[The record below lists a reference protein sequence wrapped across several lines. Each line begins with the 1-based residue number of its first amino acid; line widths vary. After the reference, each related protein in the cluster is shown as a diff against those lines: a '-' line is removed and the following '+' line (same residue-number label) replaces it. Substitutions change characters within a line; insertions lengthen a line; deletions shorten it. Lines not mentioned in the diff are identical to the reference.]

1 MVEIN
6 EIFTDCTLCY
16 HSCGTK
22 VTVEDGKAVK
32 IRGLESHPL
41 NKGRL
46 CPKGA
51 HALDVIYSPNRLKRP
66 LKRSNGGFEEITW
79 DQALDEIAEKLTR
92 LKNDYGPQVFGFFC
106 GSIGVENLEM
116 ATLVHLLRSGYGS
129 PNFFSVE
136 SVCYR
141 MRIRTRQM
149 TFGRYPTEE
158 SDSNLY
164 ILWGHNPDQSDFPLK
179 FSIKKNLGKGAKLVV
194 IDPKRIPLADRAD
207 IYLRIRPGTDGAL
220 ALAMM
225 NVIVAEDLY
234 DHDFVEK
241 HTTGFDKLV
250 PHVKPYTPEWAA
262 ELTWIAAEDIRNLAR
277 LFANTKGASIF
288 QGTCTQD
295 QTANGT
301 QNSRA
306 FAVLQTITGNIN
318 VPGGWVASKPPR
330 FGHPGYSVEGMPLGG
345 DQYPLFYDLWGRKS
359 PYGVVTLVPE
369 SIPEKLKAFMVIGGN
384 PLISMPDSN
393 AFKSAFK
400 KLDLLVVQD
409 LFMTETARA
418 AHYVLPACSHLEKWG
433 IAYTY
438 NVCHCLPYLML
449 RKKCIEPLHASWS
462 EWRFLTELG
471 TRLGMS
477 DRFPWKTEAD
487 FVSFMIEPS
496 GFSFD
501 YLLNEKPEGDFY
513 AEKEYTTPEGFF
525 RTPSG
530 KVEIYSDAL
539 EQVGFDPLPSYLE
552 PERGPVRGQKSFLEK
567 YPLILSAGNRNLY
580 YTHSQLHQVEALQKL
595 FPEPLTEIGPETA
608 EKYGIE
614 DGDPVVVETN
624 RGRVIMKARV
634 DKRVA
639 EGIVLVPHG
648 WGGDAN
654 ANLLTDVACREPIM
668 GYPDQKSL
676 QCRIRKASC

>member
-1 MVEIN
+1 VVTELMKEIY
-6 EIFTDCTLCY
+6 TDCTLCY
-16 HSCGTK
+16 HSCGTR
-22 VTVEDGKAVK
+22 VMVEGGKAVK
-32 IRGLESHPL
+32 VRGLESHPL

-46 CPKGA
+46 CPRGA
-51 HALDVIYSPNRLKRP
+51 HALDVIYNSSRLKRP
-66 LKRSNGGFEEITW
+66 LKRFDGGFQEISW
-79 DQALDEIAEKLTR
+79 EQALDEIAEKLSR
-92 LKNDYGPQVFGFFC
+92 LRDDYGPEVLGFFC

-116 ATLVHLLRSGYGS
+116 STLIHLLRSGYGS

-158 SDSNLY
+158 PNSNLY

-179 FSIKKNLGKGAKLVV
+179 FFMKKNLKQGAKLVV
-194 IDPKRIPLADRAD
+194 IDPKRFPLADKAD
-207 IYLRIRPGTDGAL
+207 MYLRIRPGTDGAL
-220 ALAMM
+220 ALALM
-225 NVIVAEDLY
+225 NVIIEEDLY
-234 DHDFVEK
+234 DHDFVER
-241 HTTGFDKLV
+241 HTIGFDKLI
-250 PHVKPYTPEWAA
+250 PHVRQYTPEWAEA
-262 ELTWIAAEDIRNLAR
+262 LTWIPARDTRELAR

-306 FAVLQTITGNIN
+306 FSVLQAITGNIN
-318 VPGGWVASKPPR
+318 VPGGWVMSPPPR
-330 FGHPGYSVEGMPLGG
+330 FGHPGFSVEGMPLGG
-345 DQYPLFYDLWGRKS
+345 DQYPLVYDLWGRKA

-369 SIPEKLKAFMVIGGN
+369 SIPDKLKAFMVIGGN
-384 PLISMPDSN
+384 PLVSMPDSN
-393 AFKSAFK
+393 AFKSAFE
-400 KLDLLVVQD
+400 KLDLLVVHE
-409 LFMTETARA
+409 LFMTETARI

-438 NVCHCLPYLML
+438 NVCHCLPFLML
-449 RKKCIEPLHASWS
+449 RKKCIEPLNESWS

-471 TRLGMS
+471 IRLGLS
-477 DRFPWKTEAD
+477 DRFPWKTEED

-513 AEKEYTTPEGFF
+513 AEKQYTIPDGIF

-530 KVEIYSDAL
+530 KIEIYSNTL

-552 PERGPVRGQKSFLEK
+552 PERGLERGDMAFREK
-567 YPLILSAGNRNLY
+567 YPLILSVGNRSLY
-580 YTHSQLHQVEALQKL
+580 YTHSQHRHVGALKKL
-595 FPEPLTEIGPETA
+595 SPEPLTEIGPETA
-608 EKYGIE
+608 SKYGIA

-624 RGRVIMKARV
+624 RGRVRMKARV
-634 DKRVA
+634 KEQVA

-654 ANLLTDVACREPIM
+654 GNLLTDVACREPIM

-676 QCRIRKASC
+676 QCNIHRA